1 MFFWLQS
8 FIERMLKNDGEN
20 AKKYLEFIAKLSAVA
35 GKIPLSDALSDLG
48 FRSDIDSLESSTSS
62 FSFSMQ
68 DASGQSFS
76 ANRPKKVVMSSDLAH
91 RSWTRN
97 NGDPSVTPRAS
108 REEEEVEFVPFV
120 GDAVIMFVD
129 LSGYSKIASALTNQ
143 GGAHALSSAVNTYF
157 ESILE
162 IVLKFG
168 GDVISF
174 AGDAICVCWPSS
186 QLSSKECAILA
197 CCCADELQR
206 KCGVSTV
213 QGTDE
218 VFRMHIGITMGEI
231 ESQILLCNSSVS
243 MQKAFHFV
251 WGEPLSETALVVEA
265 ALVGEIAVTDS
276 VKATCGQLI
285 TWEQREV
292 HDGRVFLLKQVDE
305 EALEFIQNSPRF
317 SLVQRSEGLEKSL
330 VPPQV
335 SRKLRQGFKPSH
347 LAEMRFLCVMFIRKQ
362 LVNVSALEW
371 FSEVQSVLDENR
383 CPIVQI
389 IHDDKGTHLIAAVN
403 LYRMERDPVA
413 NAIRAARTL
422 VDRETGCAIGIACGE
437 VFCGITGSDQAC
449 RWDITG
455 PACVRACRLMQH
467 GVANG
472 VNVVLDESVQDAA
485 TDLSQF
491 VKVPQAIQLKGS
503 PTPVSIFVLSEETRE
518 VTAGLLSLGWT
529 NATLHKD
536 EREQLLTKLLQTKIQ
551 RGVALVSGPI
561 GAGKKTSVLITL
573 EKSQFAHIAHF
584 CTPTQRPLAV
594 LSTVAQW
601 FKSYPNP
608 ALSKLGRDLCK
619 SLLDSKLTMSLN
631 LFHQIVDEVVLQG
644 RKFCYIVAYATL
656 LDSAS
661 LNLIRSVV
669 GSRPT
674 VGEGRFVFCLTA
686 YPLHRV
692 RSPDELLKLFERQA
706 SENRRLSERID
717 NPGQLQTEI
726 PHVKFSYPKD
736 PTTFAVAFAGVSFFQ
751 LTDRSANILFE
762 ATGGCLLFVKP
773 ILDSLGSLSFSL
785 HGEQNTFDGSKYL
798 FGTVDGTIHVPTAGE
813 DYFMR
818 EINWPKVAPLATS
831 RFTELYDVLSP
842 RLQLILRVVASL
854 STTTGSANPYHV
866 FKVMEKLNSK
876 VTSELILGDIRELVE
891 LEILKDVDTDGG
903 EVCFAV
909 PAMVDVLM
917 GLLTPDQDR
926 MLKRQAF
933 KLTLEYADGEGQDE
947 IPPEHKPIFFSFV
960 ARLAKGAGDMRA
972 YKKYLSLSWDLCLSV
987 PDNNELLTRMEE
999 RLSTENRRNP
1009 DFCNTEL
1016 FKNAS
1021 KKPLLEKYVSKSL
1034 HIDKPAMP
1042 HLMKFFATQ
1051 FQPPMALGAISGE
1064 YQKMGWWAICQW
1076 LETTKE
1082 PGREFLPAEQ
1092 IPFLRVDLDKYFAAL
1107 KTFESIVPQDDSTE
1121 DTSASDVE
1129 ALIDLDMVFPMSLD
1143 EERKLLERALTLPKN
1158 TKEAETS
1165 CNILMHYY
1173 YKVLLVRKRRF
1184 LAHTQPMET
1193 LDDSKCDG
1201 MSETGCAIAKAF
1213 SRFLRPSPIPDC
1225 VVHDALLD
1233 LATAGWSSKYFN
1245 VNLQYVR
1252 ELIFKQRLATANDLK
1267 AYLLALKIFGQSI
1280 TEATKY

>member
-1 MFFWLQS
+1 MS
-8 FIERMLKNDGEN
+8 RVIDPADNS
-20 AKKYLEFIAKLSAVA
+20 KKFLEFIGKLASLAGKLS
-35 GKIPLSDALSDLG
+35 LNDALGDLG

-62 FSFSMQ
+62 FSFAMQ
-68 DASGQSFS
+68 DGSAQSFA

-97 NGDPSVTPRAS
+97 ANNDASITPRAS
-108 REEEEVEFVPFV
+108 KEDDEVEFVPFV

-129 LSGYSKIASALTNQ
+129 LSGYSKIAAALTNQ

-162 IVLKFG
+162 IVQKYG

-174 AGDAICVCWPSS
+174 AGDAICVCWPCG
-186 QLSSKECAILA
+186 LITSKDCAVLA

-231 ESQILLCNSSVS
+231 ESEILACNSSVS

-251 WGEPLSETALVVEA
+251 WGEPLSQTALVVEA
-265 ALVGEIAVTDS
+265 AHVGEIAATID
-276 VKATCGQLI
+276 VKTACGEMI
-285 TWEQREV
+285 VWEKRKIDEHV
-292 HDGRVFLLKQVDE
+292 VFMLKQVDD
-305 EALEFIQNSPRF
+305 EAVDFVQNMPRF
-317 SLVQRSEGLEKSL
+317 STIQHSDILDKNL

-335 SRKLRQGFKPSH
+335 SKKLRQGFKPSH
-347 LAEMRFLCVMFIRKQ
+347 LAEMRFLCVLFIRKQ
-362 LVNVSALEW
+362 LTNVSALEW
-371 FSEVQSVLDENR
+371 FSEVQGVLDENR

-403 LYRMERDPVA
+403 LYRMERDPIA

-437 VFCGITGSDQAC
+437 VFCGITGADQAC

-467 GVANG
+467 GVAN
-472 VNVVLDESVQDAA
+472 NIDVVLDESIQDAA

-491 VKVPQAIQLKGS
+491 VRVADTIVLKGS
-503 PTPVSIFVLSEETRE
+503 PLPVSIFVLSQETRE
-518 VTAGLLSLGWT
+518 VTSGVLSMSWT

-536 EREQLLTKLLQTKIQ
+536 ERQILLTKLLQTKIQ
-551 RGVALVSGPI
+551 RGVAMVSGPI
-561 GAGKKTSVLITL
+561 GAGKKTSALIAL
-573 EKSQFAHIAHF
+573 EQAQFAHVTHF
-584 CTPTQRPLAV
+584 STPTQRPLAM

-601 FKSYPNP
+601 FKSYSDVE
-608 ALSKLGRDLCK
+608 LSKLGRDLCK

-631 LFHQIVDEVVLQG
+631 LFHQIVDKVVVQG
-644 RKFCYIVAYATL
+644 RRFCYIIAYATL

-661 LNLIRSVV
+661 LNLIRSVI

-674 VGEGRFVFCLTA
+674 KGEGRFVFCLTA
-686 YPLHRV
+686 YPLHRT
-692 RSPDELLKLFERQA
+692 RSPEELLKLFERQA
-706 SENRRLSERID
+706 AENRRLSGRLEETSHLM
-717 NPGQLQTEI
+717 QHEV
-726 PHVKFSYPKD
+726 PHVKFTYPKD
-736 PTTFAVAFAGVSFFQ
+736 SKTFAVAFAGVSFFQ
-751 LTDRSANILFE
+751 LTERSSNILFE
-762 ATGGCLLFVKP
+762 ATGGCLLFVRP
-773 ILDSLGSLSFSL
+773 LLQAMGSLSFSL
-785 HGEQNTFDGSKYL
+785 HGDQQKTDGSKYL
-798 FGTVDGTIHVPTAGE
+798 YGTVDGTIHVTTMGE

-818 EINWPKVAPLATS
+818 EINWPRVAPLATS

-866 FKVMEKLNSK
+866 FKVMEKLNAK
-876 VTSELILGDIRELVE
+876 VTSELIFSDIHELVE
-891 LEILKDVDTDGG
+891 LEILKDVATDGG
-903 EVCFAV
+903 EYCFAV

-933 KLTLEYADGEGQDE
+933 KLTLEYAEGEGQDE
-947 IPPEHKPIFFSFV
+947 IPPEHKPIFSSFV

-972 YKKYLSLSWDLCLSV
+972 YKKFISLSWDLCLAV
-987 PDNNELLTRMEE
+987 PDNSGLTARMEE
-999 RLSTENRRNP
+999 RLSTENRRSP
-1009 DFCNTEL
+1009 DFCNREL
-1016 FKNAS
+1016 FKNS
-1021 KKPLLEKYVSKSL
+1021 SRIPLLEKFVSKSL
-1034 HIDKPAMP
+1034 EVTKPVMP
-1042 HLMKFFATQ
+1042 HLMKFFATG
-1051 FQPPMALGAISGE
+1051 FLPPMALGAISGE

-1076 LETTKE
+1076 LETTKDPE
-1082 PGREFLPAEQ
+1082 REFLPKEQ
-1092 IPFLRVDLDKYFAAL
+1092 IPFLRVDLDKYFSAL
-1107 KTFESIVPQDDSTE
+1107 VKFEEIIPQDDTPE
-1121 DTSASDVE
+1121 DSSVSDLE
-1129 ALIDLDMVFPMSLD
+1129 SLIALDMVFPMSLE
-1143 EERKLLERALTLPKN
+1143 EERKLLDKALTLPKSSS
-1158 TKEAETS
+1158 EAEEH

-1173 YKVLLVRKRRF
+1173 YKVLLPRRGRLLKYTLSMQTLEDAKCEGMSDTDCAIGKAFRRF
-1184 LAHTQPMET
+1184 LHPN
-1193 LDDSKCDG
+1193 
-1201 MSETGCAIAKAF
+1201 
-1213 SRFLRPSPIPDC
+1213 PIPDC

-1245 VNLQYVR
+1245 VNLQLIR
-1252 ELIFKQRLATANDLK
+1252 ELIFKDRLATANDFK
-1267 AYLLALKIFGQSI
+1267 AYLLSLKIFGQSI